1 MAQDIPRFMTIRE
14 VAKTGLISEH
24 YLRLMTAQKRLPGIY
39 SGNRFKVNY
48 GALVEQLE
56 HESREGR
63 TTAGDGGN

>member
-1 MAQDIPRFMTIRE
+1 MMTHEIPQFMTIRE

-24 YLRLMTAQKRLPGIY
+24 YLRLLAAQSRLPGVY

-56 HESREGR
+56 RESREGGK
-63 TTAGDGGN
+63 AANG